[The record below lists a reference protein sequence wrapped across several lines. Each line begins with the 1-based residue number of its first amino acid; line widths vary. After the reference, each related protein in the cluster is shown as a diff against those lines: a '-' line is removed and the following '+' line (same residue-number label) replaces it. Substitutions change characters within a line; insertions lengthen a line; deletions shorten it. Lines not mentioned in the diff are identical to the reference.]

1 MFSRAEDQDP
11 EPRFKQCGNRHA
23 GLLAALGS
31 RRAATDRCGY
41 QHDRWRIVADRRRA
55 LTVTPALARGVPM
68 ILPGL
73 YPSDVQP
80 GSGSLD
86 LTRKRTEV
94 QLLPRPLSPL
104 LPALLV
110 IPGPALTT
118 AAEGAHADRRRGHA
132 LASSLSM
139 LRAFAAN
146 TRLPFWS
153 YSLSAWPMACAASW
167 SRSA

>member
-31 RRAATDRCGY
+31 RRAATDRCGN
-41 QHDRWRIVADRRRA
+41 QHDRWRIVADRRMARA
-55 LTVTPALARGVPM
+55 VIPALACSFPM

-73 YPSDVQP
+73 IPSDVQAGG
-80 GSGSLD
+80 GSWD

-118 AAEGAHADRRRGHA
+118 APEVAHEPVATVMR
-132 LASSLSM
+132 
-139 LRAFAAN
+139 
-146 TRLPFWS
+146 
-153 YSLSAWPMACAASW
+153 
-167 SRSA
+167 